1 MTGKKV
7 FDEFFS
13 ARTSEGGESRR
24 QVAEI
29 RHSQLA
35 RAGAAQRGR
44 GALPHLL
51 EVSLLPIVHN
61 RDSQLA
67 TLCFFVALAFH
78 QQVLDG
84 FDQHFQASVH
94 FPIAS
99 AIDKAQQ
106 HQNEFLGMPRI
117 KPGAAG

>member
-29 RHSQLA
+29 RHRQLA

-67 TLCFFVALAFH
+67 ALCFFVALACQ

-84 FDQHFQASVH
+84 FYQH
-94 FPIAS
+94 
-99 AIDKAQQ
+99 
-106 HQNEFLGMPRI
+106 I
-117 KPGAAG
+117 KLHLAPSSSSISMDRL